1 MPPVFA
7 KRALHY
13 YSEMGRVVKGVAA
26 WRQGDL
32 KAFGQLVFESGYS
45 SINYW
50 ETGCPELIAIYEI
63 MKHIPGIYGG
73 RFSGAGFKGCCVGL
87 INPDYKEQI
96 AEQMTKEYL
105 ALFPQYKDIFSI
117 HFCKTDDGVR
127 EI

>member
-1 MPPVFA
+1 
-7 KRALHY
+7 
-13 YSEMGRVVKGVAA
+13 MGRVVKGVAA